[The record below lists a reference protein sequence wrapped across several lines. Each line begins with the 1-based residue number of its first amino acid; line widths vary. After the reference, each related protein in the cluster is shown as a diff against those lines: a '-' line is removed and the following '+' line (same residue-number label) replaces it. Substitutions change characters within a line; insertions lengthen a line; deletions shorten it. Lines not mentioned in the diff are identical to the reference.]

1 MCAAREFLMNK
12 SLKRLAL
19 VFMLALAGVWFAGDA
34 RAEIKTKIITYK
46 DGDLTLKG
54 LMAWDGAMSGK
65 RPGIL
70 VIGEWWGVN
79 EANMN
84 RARRMAAEG
93 YVAFAPDM
101 YGDGKVTNDKK
112 QAGKWMHQVID
123 NTDILNR
130 RAQLGLD
137 ILKADPNVDG
147 GKLAAMGS
155 SFGGLTALEMAYA
168 DQDIKAAVSIASSLP
183 LVPKGVTSIK
193 PRVLAFLGGDDTFVK
208 PERIVDFKASLKRTK
223 ADWEMIIYSG
233 ARHSFATPGSG
244 SYGIKN
250 MAYNEMADKRSW
262 VAMMT
267 LFDEVFK

>member
-1 MCAAREFLMNK
+1 MKKIITRFTC
-12 SLKRLAL
+12 

-34 RAEIKTKIITYK
+34 RAEIKTKTITYK
-46 DGDLTLKG
+46 DGNVTLKG
-54 LMAWDGAMSGK
+54 MMAWDGAKSGK

-70 VIGEWWGVN
+70 VIGEWWGLN
-79 EANMN
+79 DANKN
-84 RARRMAAEG
+84 RARRMAAAG

-101 YGDGKVTNDKK
+101 YGDGMITKDPK

-147 GKLAAMGS
+147 AKLAAMGS
-155 SFGGLTALEMAYA
+155 SFGGLTALQMAYA
-168 DQDIKAAVSIASSLP
+168 GHDIKAAASIASSLP
-183 LVPKGVTSIK
+183 VVPKGVTSIK
-193 PRVLAFLGGDDTFVK
+193 PRVLALLGGDDKFVK
-208 PERIVDFKASLKRTK
+208 PERIAAFKAALKRTK

-250 MAYNEMADKRSW
+250 MAYNEIADKRSW
-262 VAMMT
+262 IAMMT

>member
-1 MCAAREFLMNK
+1 MNTIH
-12 SLKRLAL
+12 KRLAL

-54 LMAWDGAMSGK
+54 MMAWDGAKSGK
-65 RPGIL
+65 RPGVL
-70 VIGEWWGVN
+70 VIGEWWGLN

-84 RARRMAAEG
+84 RARRLAAAG

-101 YGDGKVTNDKK
+101 YGDGRITRDPK

-123 NTDILNR
+123 DTAIVNR
-130 RAQLGLD
+130 RSQLGLD
-137 ILKADPNVDG
+137 VLKADPNVDVTR
-147 GKLAAMGS
+147 LAAVGS
-155 SFGGLTALEMAYA
+155 SFGGLAALEMAYA
-168 DQDIKAAVSIASSLP
+168 GHDIKAAVSIASSLP
-183 LVPKGVTSIK
+183 VAPKGVTAIK
-193 PRVLAFLGGDDTFVK
+193 PRVLAFLGADDVWIK
-208 PERIVDFKASLKRTK
+208 PDRIVAFKAGLNQAK

-250 MAYNEMADKRSW
+250 LAYNKMADKRSW
-262 VAMMT
+262 AAMMT